1 MNRKNINEI
10 EVIDPIIINS
20 KTSKM
25 RKSRAK
31 KKTVVPPLNAAEAD
45 RVLAKYALAHAKREQ
60 INAEMDE
67 KFTKIREQYAADLQD
82 ATETVNENFQKLQ
95 MYYEVKPELFKKRKS
110 IETAHGLIGF
120 RTGTPKLKTLKGYTW
135 AAVLKLLQSKK
146 AIDFLRTKEEP
157 AKDLLLAKR
166 DDAATKT
173 LMTEVGIEVVQDD
186 TFFIDLKK
194 EEVEV

>member
-1 MNRKNINEI
+1 MR
-10 EVIDPIIINS
+10 
-20 KTSKM
+20 TS
-25 RKSRAK
+25 RTK
-31 KKTVVPPLNAAEAD
+31 KKTVVPPLNTSEAD
-45 RVLAKYALAHAKREQ
+45 RVLARYALAHAKREH

-67 KFTKIREQYAADLQD
+67 KFTKIREEYAADLQD
-82 ATETVNENFQKLQ
+82 ATDIVNENFQKLQ

-110 IETAHGLIGF
+110 LETAHGLIGF
-120 RTGTPKLKTLKGYTW
+120 RTGTPKLKTLKGFTW

-146 AIDFLRTKEEP
+146 AVEFLRTKEEP

-166 DDAATKT
+166 EESTTKT
-173 LMTEVGIEVVQDD
+173 LMAEVGIEVVQDD